1 MASENPEMPRTQTS
15 APVKPART
23 TKDAPEKESEEAPP
37 RQAGDERGD
46 RGDRMP
52 KGADEPGAGL

>member
-1 MASENPEMPRTQTS
+1 MASENPERPRTQTS
-15 APVKPART
+15 APFKPART
-23 TKDAPEKESEEAPP
+23 TKDVPDPEREEAPP

-52 KGADEPGAGL
+52 MGADEPGAGL